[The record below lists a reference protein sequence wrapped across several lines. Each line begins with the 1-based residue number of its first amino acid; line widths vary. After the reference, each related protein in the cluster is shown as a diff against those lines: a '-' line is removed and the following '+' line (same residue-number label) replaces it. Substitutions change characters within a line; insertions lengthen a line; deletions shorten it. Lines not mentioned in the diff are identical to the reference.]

1 MCLLGGPW
9 TTPKKSLP
17 QLRALFS
24 EATWEPPK
32 PWESYITSEP
42 SFEQLHTKQ
51 HFSIPS
57 AQAGGLKGNMSVWIL
72 GNGSAKGKEGVGKQ
86 PHSLSAHHA
95 FTFIVSLI
103 LIAYGVGAILIPP

>member
-1 MCLLGGPW
+1 MCLLGGTW
-9 TTPKKSLP
+9 TRPKKSLP

-57 AQAGGLKGNMSVWIL
+57 AQAGGLKRNMSVWIL
-72 GNGSAKGKEGVGKQ
+72 GNGSAKGKEGNGKQ

-95 FTFIVSLI
+95 FTFILSLI
-103 LIAYGVGAILIPP
+103 LIAYGVGATLIPS